1 MPAYGYL
8 QWGDC
13 GTIINPQM
21 TVDYLTTSG
30 ALAVDYPLEVTLLEA
45 VPCVR
50 AYTPA
55 TSASGYQA
63 PHLDT
68 APWYDPSLGSDPLH
82 NPSAQFLGVIISSVE
97 GLDSTVERGMEPRA
111 VGVGGGA
118 FGPQRFLQRELR
130 FSGTLYASTCRGME
144 YGMAWLTHIMQS
156 QGCNAEGLATLE
168 LWTGCPD
175 GGPNDIELQDSR
187 LQFRNTSLMSGPT
200 YTDGPW
206 ETRACYIRQVEWT
219 IGSESPYRYK
229 CPYDKVSRSAL
240 SVAPSG
246 EIPICN
252 WLSSSTRVAVRGYP
266 SFRMGEDVMDI
277 ELTAGN
283 RPLNCDI
290 TAWVT
295 PFVDSGCRSFATPK
309 LRAEVYPD
317 VTNYSW
323 VYEVDA
329 NGGWLRYEITDD
341 GSYRGL
347 PTAGTGVML
356 GTSDDP
362 DDEQFF
368 RDIKIVARNVSPTTY
383 TSQQTNGLIY
393 AASFRN
399 CIIIAADLDVSYAV
413 ASTTSSGNLRHDR
426 HRAIRLSNFSG
437 TAHIEG
443 VRIHGSTLYEG
454 INAGSKY
461 PSANLHLRDVL
472 IEDVLVSGTDG
483 GNAVLINDGLYS
495 FETDGVSVLRT
506 RKNGI
511 VLRPTDAA
519 EGGSGIMQEATIR
532 RYNATANVTAG
543 APRTM
548 LYFGNQGVPERRTQV
563 RLIDCWSGYNSGD
576 SSIAVAATSSGVIS
590 WSAGV
595 DGYFQNYIEWP
606 ANAGIYGK
614 FYRENPTADFVT
626 AGMVGAGRSDFGDTA
641 LGEACANFQ
650 VRDLPIG
657 YRLLIDSTTELIKVY
672 DRAGVL
678 RDGSPYVSTT
688 IGTGYQWLVFDRNPM
703 CLLIDQK
710 HAYDGDGAL
719 IRVTQTHRSL

>member
-30 ALAVDYPLEVTLLEA
+30 ALAEEYPLEVTLLEA
-45 VPCVR
+45 VPCAA
-50 AYTPA
+50 AYTPS
-55 TSASGYQA
+55 TSGAGYQA
-63 PHLDT
+63 PHLDP
-68 APWYDPSLGSDPLH
+68 APWYDPSLGSDPLT

-97 GLDSTVERGMEPRA
+97 GLDSTVERSMETRA

-118 FGPQRFLQRELR
+118 FGPQRALQRELR
-130 FSGTLYASTCRGME
+130 FTGTLYASTCRGME
-144 YGMAWLTHIMQS
+144 YGMTWLTHTMQS

-175 GGPNDIELQDSR
+175 GGTNDIELQDGR
-187 LQFRNTSLMSGPT
+187 IQFRDTSLMSGPK

-206 ETRACYIRQVEWT
+206 ETRACYLRQVEWT

-229 CPYDKVSRSAL
+229 CPVDKVPTSAL
-240 SVAPSG
+240 NVAPSG
-246 EIPICN
+246 DISICN
-252 WLSSSTRVAVRGYP
+252 WLSDSTRVAVRGYP
-266 SFRMGEDVMDI
+266 ASRMGEDVLNV

-290 TAWVT
+290 SAWVS
-295 PFVDSGCRSFATPK
+295 PFVDVGCRSFDTPR

-323 VYEVDA
+323 VYEVGTDGA
-329 NGGWLRYEITDD
+329 WVRYNLNDS
-341 GSYRGL
+341 GSYVGL

-362 DDEQFF
+362 EDEEFF
-368 RDIKIVARNVSPTTY
+368 RDIKIIARDVSPTTY
-383 TSQQTNGLIY
+383 STQQANGLLY

-399 CIIIAADLDVSYAV
+399 CVIIGADLDVSYAV
-413 ASTTSSGNLRHDR
+413 ESATSSGNLRHDR
-426 HRAIRLSNFSG
+426 HRAIRLSNFTG

-454 INAGSKY
+454 IDAGSKF
-461 PSANLHLRDVL
+461 PSARLHLRDVL

-483 GNAVLINDGLYS
+483 GNAVLVNDGLYS
-495 FETDGVSVLRT
+495 FETDGVTVLRM

-532 RYNATANVTAG
+532 RFNGTANVSAG

-548 LYFGNQGVPERRTQV
+548 LHFGNQGVGERRTQV
-563 RLIDCWSGYNSGD
+563 RIVDCWSGYISGD
-576 SSIAVAATSSGVIS
+576 SSIVVAATSSGVIA
-590 WSAGV
+590 WTAGV
-595 DGYFQNYIEWP
+595 DGYFRNYAEWP
-606 ANAGIYGK
+606 AGAAVYGR
-614 FYRENPTADFVT
+614 FYREDPAADFVT
-626 AGMVGAGRSDFGDTA
+626 AGMVGAARSDFDGSF
-641 LGEACANFQ
+641 GEACAHFM

-657 YRLLIDSTTELIKVY
+657 YRLVIDSSKELITVY

-678 RDGSPYVSTT
+678 RDGTPYVTT
-688 IGTGYQWLVFDRNPM
+688 DIDTGYQWLVFDRNPM

-710 HAYDGDGAL
+710 HAFDGDGAL
-719 IRVTQTHRSL
+719 VHVTQTHRDL